1 MELGLAN
8 KKILVTGGTRGIG
21 RAIALR
27 LAQEKAHVL
36 VIGRSPVSIKEVFKE
51 MGGAAKGHASIACD
65 LTKNGGPAKAIKIA
79 IKEFGNPDIIINNI
93 GDTLGITNHYCS
105 LKDWH
110 RAFRINFEIAVE
122 FNQLCVPYM
131 KRQGWGRIVHIA
143 STASMEN
150 SGPVTYCVPKAA
162 LAEYSAHIGREL
174 APDGIVVS
182 AIMPGAIIAKGSY
195 WDRTLLSKPDH
206 VKHYID
212 ERLPLGRFGT
222 PEEISSVVAFLCS
235 QKAGYLFGNNVGID
249 GSQSKHFFGLY

>member
-1 MELGLAN
+1 MDLGIAN
-8 KKILVTGGTRGIG
+8 KKVLVTGGTRGIG

-27 LAQEKAHVL
+27 LAQENAQVL
-36 VIGRSPVSIKEVFKE
+36 VIGRAP
-51 MGGAAKGHASIACD
+51 GHDTIACD
-65 LTKNGGPAKAIKIA
+65 LTKKGGPARAAKEAIK
-79 IKEFGNPDIIINNI
+79 KFGHPDIIINNI
-93 GDTLGITNHYCS
+93 GDTLGITDHYCS

-122 FNQLCVPYM
+122 FNQICVPHM
-131 KRQGWGRIVHIA
+131 KQQKWGRIVHIA

-162 LAEYSAHIGREL
+162 LAEYSAQIGREL
-174 APDGIVVS
+174 AQDGIVVS

-195 WDRTLLSKPDH
+195 WDRTSMSKPDH
-206 VKHYID
+206 VKRYIK

-222 PEEISSVVAFLCS
+222 PQEISSVVALLCS
-235 QKAGYLFGNNVGID
+235 QKAGYFFGNNVGID